1 MSLRLTDSANRVV
14 SVLEVLAGAAD
25 GLGVSDVARVVG
37 VHKTTAS
44 RLLGTLAARG
54 MVERDPLTRRY
65 RLGAGI
71 VGLAGAAMARLPVV
85 SQARPELEQLSN
97 VTSETVNLAIL
108 EGRHVVYVDQVTP
121 RQAVVM
127 ANWIGRR
134 SPAHASSSG
143 KVLLAFGD
151 ARSADHVLSGRLE
164 RLTRHTVVNPER
176 LRGILA
182 ETRRQGYAKS
192 TGELEEGL
200 VTIAAPVLV
209 NGRAVAAVS
218 LSGPSFRIPPRDQPR
233 LASLAIDAAAAVAHR
248 MSGGAPR

>member
-1 MSLRLTDSANRVV
+1 MSLRVTDSANRVV
-14 SVLEVLAGAAD
+14 SVLEVLADAPDGA
-25 GLGVSDVARVVG
+25 GVSDVARMLG

-85 SQARPELEQLSN
+85 SQARPELEQLTN

-151 ARSADHVLSGRLE
+151 GKSADSVLAGRLE
-164 RLTRHTVVNPER
+164 RLTRHTVVEPKR
-176 LRGILA
+176 LRSILA
-182 ETRRQGYAKS
+182 ETRRQGYATS

-209 NGRAVAAVS
+209 NGRAIAAVS

-233 LASLAIDAAAAVAHR
+233 LARLAIDAATAVSHR
-248 MSGGAPR
+248 MAAAAPR